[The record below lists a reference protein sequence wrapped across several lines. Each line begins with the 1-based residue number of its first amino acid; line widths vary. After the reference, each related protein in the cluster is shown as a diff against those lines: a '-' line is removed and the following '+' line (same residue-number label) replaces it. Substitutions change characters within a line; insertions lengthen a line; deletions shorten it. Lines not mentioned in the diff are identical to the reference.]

1 MMTIAN
7 LSIRAALA
15 SLALLAMLAHAG
27 AQDAVTPWISGK
39 AVQPTNPLSINGI
52 GTTAG
57 PVAIVGASQFNL
69 TLSGV
74 TTLTVPASALAARI
88 CIRTAEVETTEDGT
102 TPTTAPKGTAFP
114 SGSCTWI
121 MGQSSLTT
129 LKMISAT
136 GTADVEFFR

>member
-1 MMTIAN
+1 MTARNILASGW
-7 LSIRAALA
+7 LAALA
-15 SLALLAMLAHAG
+15 LSLALSHAC
-27 AQDAVTPWISGK
+27 AQDAVVPWVNGK
-39 AVQPTNPLSINGI
+39 AAQPSNPLSVNGI

-57 PVAIVGASQFNL
+57 PVAIVGASQFGLAL
-69 TLSGV
+69 TTV
-74 TTLTVPASALAARI
+74 KTLTVPATALAARV

-121 MGQSSLTT
+121 LGQSAMTT

-136 GTADVEFFR
+136 GTADIEYFQ

>member
-1 MMTIAN
+1 MVGRIP
-7 LSIRAALA
+7 LA
-15 SLALLAMLAHAG
+15 SLGLLALLAHAS
-27 AQDAVTPWISGK
+27 AQDAVVPWVNGK
-39 AVQPTNPLSINGI
+39 AAQPTNPLSINGI

-69 TLSGV
+69 TLTGV
-74 TTLTVPASALAARI
+74 TTLTVPASALVARI

-121 MGQSSLTT
+121 MGQSAMTT

-136 GTADVEFFR
+136 GTADIEYFK